1 MSEYKDNRDDIE
13 RYFKDLK
20 RILDLSRRNI
30 QPKGTPNY
38 LQKIAYVMC
47 EPGQRRFCAP
57 ITETYL
63 HLN

>member
-1 MSEYKDNRDDIE
+1 MSEYKDNNNHYIDAFRHWLNVH
-13 RYFKDLK
+13 RK
-20 RILDLSRRNI
+20 NI

-38 LQKIAYVMC
+38 LQKIAYIMC
-47 EPGQRRFCAP
+47 EPGQRRYCAP